1 MKRATLVVAFLL
13 AASAASAAMSVTCS
27 KSLLYAARDGNYW
40 TYNFAVTSATDGTAS
55 GTTDQ
60 LNCKGGIHGW
70 GINAVTNPGATAPT
84 ADYDC
89 TFLDAFGLDV
99 FGGALGDRHT
109 STTERAFPLTP
120 SGALYSPRMD
130 GTFTLSCSAMGD
142 SKVTAVTVVVME

>member
-1 MKRATLVVAFLL
+1 MKRTALVVALL
-13 AASAASAAMSVTCS
+13 LVASAVNAAMSVTCS

-70 GINAVTNPGATAPT
+70 GLNAVTNPGTTAPS

-89 TFLDAFGLDV
+89 TFLDPFELDV

-109 STTERAFPLTP
+109 STTERVSF
-120 SGALYSPRMD
+120 SPMRLD
-130 GTFTLSCSAMGD
+130 GVYTLSCTNMGD
-142 SKVTAVTVVVME
+142 TKDTAVSVVVME